1 MIDVTLNIANQL
13 AEIVPDAIIYREQQE
28 QSFEEPSFYIYEIQ
42 SNSKDELMDY
52 QMRSHL
58 YCVVWFPDSSLD
70 DPGVKEQ
77 CENMRQKLLDEL
89 SFIDGLQVKVLNKE
103 AKINENTLNLTF
115 KIRYR
120 VTKPQE
126 NNQLKELQ
134 TNGGLK
140 NG

>member
-1 MIDVTLNIANQL
+1 
-13 AEIVPDAIIYREQQE
+13 
-28 QSFEEPSFYIYEIQ
+28 
-42 SNSKDELMDY
+42 
-52 QMRSHL
+52 
-58 YCVVWFPDSSLD
+58 
-70 DPGVKEQ
+70 
-77 CENMRQKLLDEL
+77 MRQKLLDEF

>member
-58 YCVVWFPDSSLD
+58 YCVV
-70 DPGVKEQ
+70 
-77 CENMRQKLLDEL
+77 
-89 SFIDGLQVKVLNKE
+89 
-103 AKINENTLNLTF
+103 
-115 KIRYR
+115 
-120 VTKPQE
+120 
-126 NNQLKELQ
+126 
-134 TNGGLK
+134 
-140 NG
+140 